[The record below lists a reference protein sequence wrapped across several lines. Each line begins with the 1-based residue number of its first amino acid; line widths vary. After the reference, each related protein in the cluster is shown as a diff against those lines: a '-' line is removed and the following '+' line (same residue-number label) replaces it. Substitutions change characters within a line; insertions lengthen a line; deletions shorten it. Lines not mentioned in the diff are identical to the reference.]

1 MVTKLIAKNHTVLT
15 QIVLKERSISVV
27 SQGYFKKKIKI
38 MFFFCESLDST
49 QPLYG
54 LFYN

>member
-27 SQGYFKKKIKI
+27 SQGYFEKKTKI
-38 MFFFCESLDST
+38 MLFFCESLDST
-49 QPLYG
+49 QPL
-54 LFYN
+54 LWVIF